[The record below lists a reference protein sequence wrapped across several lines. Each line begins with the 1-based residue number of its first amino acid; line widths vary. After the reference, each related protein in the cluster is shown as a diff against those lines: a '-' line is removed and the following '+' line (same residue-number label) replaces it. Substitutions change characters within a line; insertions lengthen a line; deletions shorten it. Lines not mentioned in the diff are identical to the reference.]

1 MLATL
6 NNILP
11 DATHAKYA
19 VPCFNCFGYEDTIA
33 VIEVAESLN
42 RAVIVAVNKDMIEYM
57 PMQAIFGFIRP
68 LAEQA
73 SVPVVV
79 HLDHAYDIQTIFEAV
94 DLGATSV
101 MYDGSQLSL
110 HENINNTAQVVA
122 YAHKYCVS
130 VEGEIGSVP
139 YTEGRDY
146 IKHILTDPQ
155 DAKTFCQHSGVDAV
169 AISIGN
175 IHKRPQSD
183 CVIHYDLLRD
193 IEQVVHIP
201 LVIHG
206 ASGIITEDLQKLA
219 THKVA
224 KFNIGT
230 KLRQTFGHTLRQA
243 ILENPQQYDRLF
255 FMKQTIP
262 ALKQQAEVIFNILS
276 SNTDRRIS

>member
-11 DATHAKYA
+11 DANHAKYA

-33 VIEVAESLN
+33 FIEVAESLN

-79 HLDHAYDIQTIFEAV
+79 HLDHAYDIQTIFRAV
-94 DLGATSV
+94 DLGAT
-101 MYDGSQLSL
+101 
-110 HENINNTAQVVA
+110 
-122 YAHKYCVS
+122 
-130 VEGEIGSVP
+130 
-139 YTEGRDY
+139 R
-146 IKHILTDPQ
+146 
-155 DAKTFCQHSGVDAV
+155 
-169 AISIGN
+169 
-175 IHKRPQSD
+175 
-183 CVIHYDLLRD
+183 
-193 IEQVVHIP
+193 
-201 LVIHG
+201 
-206 ASGIITEDLQKLA
+206 
-219 THKVA
+219 
-224 KFNIGT
+224 
-230 KLRQTFGHTLRQA
+230 
-243 ILENPQQYDRLF
+243 ENPQQYDRLF